1 MLQQNAGVHDS
12 VAVDV
17 LGDSNRIFSGLKVWE
32 NEFFVGLYYV
42 GTQDSVPFFV
52 QEVDD
57 VLVVDVVHLHRERA
71 QFVIVRKTHL
81 DVQTVVSETVD
92 IHKLAM
98 RNLHLV
104 LPSLHILELRSE
116 DILPEVQAVL
126 HDLELLRL
134 LLLTRIDGNERY
146 GVKCLFHN
154 RILELEDKTV
164 LLYVLRLGVHS
175 KHA

>member
-1 MLQQNAGVHDS
+1 
-12 VAVDV
+12 
-17 LGDSNRIFSGLKVWE
+17 
-32 NEFFVGLYYV
+32 
-42 GTQDSVPFFV
+42 
-52 QEVDD
+52 
-57 VLVVDVVHLHRERA
+57 
-71 QFVIVRKTHL
+71 
-81 DVQTVVSETVD
+81 
-92 IHKLAM
+92 M

-104 LPSLHILELRSE
+104 LPSLHILELRGE
-116 DILPEVQAVL
+116 DILSEVQAVL